1 MPDHQSPAGNQD
13 RIHERQSGSDSR
25 PVEYYI
31 DEKWDKCIDLTLRR
45 VTYSTL
51 AAGAVALVVLSEL
64 FPQICFSPSQGAL
77 LNFPELLQLFT
88 AGGGG
93 VRAATTAFGAGFGAG
108 SAYGNCQRE
117 VCNSLMCLKASTSA
131 LVQPY
136 TFAIMSTAFVV
147 SQIDFST
154 VVQFQ
159 GEVPSVVHHVR
170 PQ

>member
-13 RIHERQSGSDSR
+13 RIHERQSRSDSR

-108 SAYGNCQRE
+108 SAYGDCQRE
-117 VCNSLMCLKASTSA
+117 VYKQPDVLESCHTCLGAGF
-131 LVQPY
+131 Y
-136 TFAIMSTAFVV
+136 IW
-147 SQIDFST
+147 
-154 VVQFQ
+154 
-159 GEVPSVVHHVR
+159 HHVYCFCCLPNR
-170 PQ
+170 LSMLLCSFKGRCRALCIM

>member
-51 AAGAVALVVLSEL
+51 AAGAVALVVLR
-64 FPQICFSPSQGAL
+64 
-77 LNFPELLQLFT
+77 
-88 AGGGG
+88 GGG

-117 VCNSLMCLKASTSA
+117 
-131 LVQPY
+131 
-136 TFAIMSTAFVV
+136 
-147 SQIDFST
+147 
-154 VVQFQ
+154 FQ